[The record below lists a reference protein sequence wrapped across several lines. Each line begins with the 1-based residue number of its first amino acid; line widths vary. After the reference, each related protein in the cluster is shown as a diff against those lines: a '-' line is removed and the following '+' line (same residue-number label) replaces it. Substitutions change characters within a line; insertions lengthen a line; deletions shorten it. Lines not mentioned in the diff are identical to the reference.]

1 MSKCQVEWV
10 EGEDGYYRWK
20 CKRFFLSAGTS
31 FPAERE
37 TCYHFRCAGRRGLH
51 FNGVEVTDYKIKEVK
66 KEEVPVVEV
75 ASVPI
80 CAWYKCDNP
89 VALNKLRH
97 CSEVCRKR
105 QNRYDYKQRQ
115 KLKRQ
120 T

>member
-1 MSKCQVEWV
+1 MAIIDGNVRGSSYQQEPRSLLKERLVIISDVQ
-10 EGEDGYYRWK
+10 GE
-20 CKRFFLSAGTS
+20 
-31 FPAERE
+31 E
-37 TCYHFRCAGRRGLH
+37 GLH